1 MAGSTYKKLTR
12 RGLLASGAVLGA
24 GVFAGCIGPSGTPRA
39 ATTVPTAPTAVGAAA
54 LTSPT
59 SAPAAVAPGVSS
71 QATGTLR
78 IMRGSTGNAGFWD
91 RAAASFKDKTGI
103 TVDQT
108 ITTGTVE
115 DGTVPTA
122 LKSGAGP
129 DTVIVNAG
137 PARVGF
143 LAQAGLI
150 RPLNDG
156 YKQYGWDSRLVP
168 DLWDRLKNQ
177 SKIYEFPGAVDV
189 IYWDYNK
196 DVFTKVGIQPPNTF
210 DELTANFDKLK
221 SNGVYPIVLGV
232 LSGFAGGWL
241 FGNLLQAAA
250 GKGAVADVLFAQ
262 GSWDQP
268 EFVHA
273 AQILQD
279 WAKKEYIPQ
288 AATTL
293 TDQQAVPLFIN
304 KQGAMYCVGTW
315 AIPTFT
321 DGNMDLETVDTFV
334 TPKISAAG
342 SALPTGGFAN
352 SWVVATNAKN
362 PEAAYKWIDHVFS
375 DEVVLDELNDPNNG
389 TIPTVKTPAGAKP
402 GRLVAK
408 AIDVLN
414 REGVGYNPSVHVA
427 ASIVQVYYQSLQG
440 LLSNQVTPAQ
450 AMADVQAAKVKA
462 AQA

>member
-1 MAGSTYKKLTR
+1 MAGPNHKLTR

-24 GVFAGCIGPSGTPRA
+24 GVFASCIGPSGTPRA

-143 LAQAGLI
+143 LAQTGLI

-156 YKQYGWDSRLVP
+156 YAQYGWDSRLVP
-168 DLWDRLKNQ
+168 DLWDRLKTQ

-221 SNGVYPIVLGV
+221 SNGFYPIVLGV